1 MPNFWSLLS
10 HPVFYHPVYCLLVN
24 RVQFLREQA
33 YQIHSQTV
41 NITRALLC
49 EVVASRVLRRFDED
63 HDGRGGLL
71 LLANILV
78 TGFEPFQG
86 APPEIRHESKV
97 ATHWAVQRIGGY
109 ERKLTALEVALIS
122 RSKSFLSS
130 TASQRVVDAIY
141 QGQITYTP
149 TTYLDIIPDH
159 YKNQPISLYDP
170 SKAPLLNHYRLIVP
184 RIRNVL
190 DIVEFMLLLFLYILV
205 MSNRHGIKFTM
216 YELIFCIYALGW
228 CLEEVASM
236 LEHGWKVYTQ
246 NLWSFLD
253 CIFCIFYA
261 VYLFLRLRGLATG
274 DHGTSGNALVI
285 LATAAPILIPRLAF
299 NFMSEHILFVSF
311 RAMMADFAVLSLLA
325 VWCFAGFL
333 LAMKWL
339 CGYEHTSITIFKW
352 MLWVWFGLDAT
363 GIQRSG
369 EFHWLLGP
377 ILMVTFAFLGNTLF
391 LTILVAML
399 TNTFSIIVA
408 DATAERQFQR
418 AVMTFEGVKSDAIFA
433 YQTPF
438 NILAL
443 FLLLPLKLAL
453 SPRWFH
459 KIHVTAVRFIN
470 APILLF
476 ISLYERKSLWAA
488 THHTSRKRGWFYE
501 WKLSRFSAHGELETV
516 FDTEPPQSVLDEIAN
531 SGDSLDGENDAP
543 PGRNRHYRSES
554 YSRGPYRR
562 ARALSTSSTNELAE
576 QLSELLRDHNDHNV
590 KPRLQAMEEAI
601 NRIEKLLGKTSG
613 ARGREPKPGQGDR

>member
-1 MPNFWSLLS
+1 M
-10 HPVFYHPVYCLLVN
+10 
-24 RVQFLREQA
+24 REQA

-49 EVVASRVLRRFDED
+49 EIVASRVLRRFDED
-63 HDGRGGLL
+63 HDGREGLL

-86 APPEIRHESKV
+86 APPEIRFESNV
-97 ATHWAVQRIGGY
+97 AKNWAVQRIGVY

-149 TTYLDIIPDH
+149 TTFLDIIPDH
-159 YKNQPISLYDP
+159 YKSQPVSLYDP

-190 DIVEFMLLLFLYILV
+190 DIVEFMLLLLLYVLV
-205 MSNRHGIKFTM
+205 MSNRHGIKFTI
-216 YELIFCIYALGW
+216 YELVFCIYALGW

-253 CIFCIFYA
+253 FIFCIFYT
-261 VYLFLRLRGLATG
+261 VYLVLRMRGLATG
-274 DHGTSGNALVI
+274 DQSTSESALVI

-299 NFMSEHILFVSF
+299 NLMSENILFVSF
-311 RAMMADFAVLSLLA
+311 RAMMADFAVLSILA
-325 VWCFAGFL
+325 VWCFAGFF

-339 CGYEHTSITIFKW
+339 CGFEHTSITIAKW

-363 GIQRSG
+363 GIQRSV

-399 TNTFSIIVA
+399 TNTFSLIVA

-488 THHTSRKRGWFYE
+488 KYHTSRNRGWFYE
-501 WKLSRFSAHGELETV
+501 WNLSRFSVHGGLETV
-516 FDTEPPQSVLDEIAN
+516 FDTEPPQSVLEEIAN
-531 SGDSLDGENDAP
+531 SDISLDGESNVP
-543 PGRNRHYRSES
+543 SRRNRHYRSES
-554 YSRGPYRR
+554 ISRGPYRR

-576 QLSELLRDHNDHNV
+576 QFSDLLRDHNDHNV
-590 KPRLQAMEEAI
+590 KPRLKAMEEAI
-601 NRIEKLLGKTSG
+601 NRIEKLLGKTPG
-613 ARGREPKPGQGDR
+613 ARGREPKPEQGER

>member
-1 MPNFWSLLS
+1 MLRRPRID
-10 HPVFYHPVYCLLVN
+10 PAVYCLLVN

-33 YQIHSQTV
+33 YQTHSQTV
-41 NITRALLC
+41 NITRALFC

-63 HDGRGGLL
+63 HDGREGLL

-86 APPEIRHESKV
+86 APPEIRYESNV
-97 ATHWAVQRIGGY
+97 AKTWAVQRIGGY

-149 TTYLDIIPDH
+149 TTFLDIIPDH

-190 DIVEFMLLLFLYILV
+190 DIVEFMLLLLLYILV
-205 MSNRHGIKFTM
+205 LSNRHGIKFTI
-216 YELIFCIYALGW
+216 YELVFCIYALGW

-253 CIFCIFYA
+253 FIFCIFYV
-261 VYLFLRLRGLATG
+261 VYLVLRLRGLATG
-274 DHGTSGNALVI
+274 DRDTSGSALVI

-299 NFMSEHILFVSF
+299 NLMSENILFVSF
-311 RAMMADFAVLSLLA
+311 RAMMADFAVLSILA
-325 VWCFAGFL
+325 VWCFAGFF

-339 CGYEHTSITIFKW
+339 CGYEHTSITIAKW

-363 GIQRSG
+363 GIQRSV

-399 TNTFSIIVA
+399 TNTFSLIVA
-408 DATAERQFQR
+408 DATAERRFQR

-488 THHTSRKRGWFYE
+488 KHHTSRNRGWFYE
-501 WKLSRFSAHGELETV
+501 WNLSRFSVHGGLETV
-516 FDTEPPQSVLDEIAN
+516 FDTEPPQSVLEEIAN
-531 SGDSLDGENDAP
+531 SGDSLDGENNAP
-543 PGRNRHYRSES
+543 SRRNRHYRSES
-554 YSRGPYRR
+554 FSRGPYRR

-576 QLSELLRDHNDHNV
+576 QFSDLLRDHNDHNV

-613 ARGREPKPGQGDR
+613 ARGREPKPGQGER

>member
-1 MPNFWSLLS
+1 MLKG
-10 HPVFYHPVYCLLVN
+10 PVFYPPVYCLLVN

-33 YQIHSQTV
+33 YQTHSQTV

-63 HDGRGGLL
+63 HGGRGGLL

-86 APPEIRHESKV
+86 APPEIRQEIKV

-149 TTYLDIIPDH
+149 TTFLDIIPDR
-159 YKNQPISLYDP
+159 YKNQPVSLYDP

-190 DIVEFMLLLFLYILV
+190 DIFEFMLLLFLYILV
-205 MSNRHGIKFTM
+205 MSNRHGVKFTI
-216 YELIFCIYALGW
+216 YELVFCIYALGW

-253 CIFCIFYA
+253 FIFCIFYA

-274 DHGTSGNALVI
+274 DRGTSGNALVI

-299 NFMSEHILFVSF
+299 NFMSENILFVSF

-325 VWCFAGFL
+325 VWCFAGFF

-339 CGYEHTSITIFKW
+339 CGYEHTSITISKW

-363 GIQRSG
+363 GIQRSV

-453 SPRWFH
+453 TPRWFH
-459 KIHVTAVRFIN
+459 KIHVTAVRSIN

-488 THHTSRKRGWFYE
+488 TRSKSRNRGWFYE
-501 WKLSRFSAHGELETV
+501 WKLSRFSVHGDLESV
-516 FDTEPPQSVLDEIAN
+516 FDTEPPRSVLDEIAD
-531 SGDSLDGENDAP
+531 SGENLDGENDAP
-543 PGRNRHYRSES
+543 SGRNRHYRSES
-554 YSRGPYRR
+554 ISRGPYRR
-562 ARALSTSSTNELAE
+562 ARALSTSSTNELTE
-576 QLSELLRDHNDHNV
+576 QLSDLLRDHNDHNV

-613 ARGREPKPGQGDR
+613 TRGREPKAGHCDR

>member
-1 MPNFWSLLS
+1 MLS
-10 HPVFYHPVYCLLVN
+10 RPVFDPPVYCLLVN

-33 YQIHSQTV
+33 YQTHSQTV

-49 EVVASRVLRRFDED
+49 EVVASRVLRRFGED
-63 HDGRGGLL
+63 HDGRDGLL

-86 APPEIRHESKV
+86 APPEIRYESKV
-97 ATHWAVQRIGGY
+97 AKNWAVQRIGGY

-149 TTYLDIIPDH
+149 TTFLDIIPDH

-190 DIVEFMLLLFLYILV
+190 DIVEFMLLLFLYVLV
-205 MSNRHGIKFTM
+205 MSNRHGIKFTI
-216 YELIFCIYALGW
+216 YELVFCIYALGW

-236 LEHGWKVYTQ
+236 TEHGWKVYTQ

-253 CIFCIFYA
+253 FIFCIFYA
-261 VYLFLRLRGLATG
+261 VYLVLRLRGLATG
-274 DHGTSGNALVI
+274 DHDTSGSALVI

-299 NFMSEHILFVSF
+299 NLMSENILFVSF

-325 VWCFAGFL
+325 VWCFAGFF

-339 CGYEHTSITIFKW
+339 CGYEHTSITISKW

-363 GIQRSG
+363 GIQRSV

-476 ISLYERKSLWAA
+476 ISLYERRSLWAA
-488 THHTSRKRGWFYE
+488 THHTVRNRGWFYE
-501 WKLSRFSAHGELETV
+501 WKLSRFSVHGGLETV

-531 SGDSLDGENDAP
+531 SGDSLDGENNAAS
-543 PGRNRHYRSES
+543 GRNRHYRSES
-554 YSRGPYRR
+554 FSRGPYRR

-576 QLSELLRDHNDHNV
+576 QLSDLLRDHNNHNI
-590 KPRLQAMEEAI
+590 KPRLKAMEEAI
-601 NRIEKLLGKTSG
+601 NRIEKLLGKSSA
-613 ARGREPKPGQGDR
+613 ARGRDPKFGQGER

>member
-1 MPNFWSLLS
+1 M
-10 HPVFYHPVYCLLVN
+10 
-24 RVQFLREQA
+24 REQA

-63 HDGRGGLL
+63 HDGREGLL

-86 APPEIRHESKV
+86 APPEIRYESNV
-97 ATHWAVQRIGGY
+97 AKNWAVQRIGVY

-149 TTYLDIIPDH
+149 TTFLDIIPDH
-159 YKNQPISLYDP
+159 YKSQPVSLYDP

-190 DIVEFMLLLFLYILV
+190 DIVEFMLLLLLYVLV
-205 MSNRHGIKFTM
+205 MSNRQGTKFTI
-216 YELIFCIYALGW
+216 YELVFCIYALGW

-253 CIFCIFYA
+253 FIFCIFYA
-261 VYLFLRLRGLATG
+261 VYLVLRLRGLATG
-274 DHGTSGNALVI
+274 DHSTSVSALVI

-299 NFMSEHILFVSF
+299 NLMSENILFVSF
-311 RAMMADFAVLSLLA
+311 RAMMADFAVLSILA
-325 VWCFAGFL
+325 VWCFAGFF

-339 CGYEHTSITIFKW
+339 CGYEHTSITIAKW

-363 GIQRSG
+363 GIQRSV

-399 TNTFSIIVA
+399 TNTFSLIVA

-488 THHTSRKRGWFYE
+488 KHHTSRNRGWFYE
-501 WKLSRFSAHGELETV
+501 WNLSRFSVHGGLETV
-516 FDTEPPQSVLDEIAN
+516 FDTEPPQSVLEEIAN
-531 SGDSLDGENDAP
+531 SDVSLDGESNVP
-543 PGRNRHYRSES
+543 SRRNRHYRSES
-554 YSRGPYRR
+554 ISRGPYRR

-576 QLSELLRDHNDHNV
+576 QFSDLLRDHNDHNV
-590 KPRLQAMEEAI
+590 KPRLKAMEEAI
-601 NRIEKLLGKTSG
+601 NRIEKLLGKTPG
-613 ARGREPKPGQGDR
+613 ARGREPRPEQGER